1 MSYPEKRRPDA
12 ALALEDGTVFRGFG
26 AGRASLAVGELVFN
40 TAMTGYQEI
49 LTDPSYAG
57 QIVTFTFPHI
67 GIVGAN
73 EQDVEAERPV
83 ALGMVCRQPLPE
95 PSNWR
100 AREDL
105 ASWLDRNGLVAVTGV
120 DTRRLTR
127 ILRDRGFR
135 KCAIAYRPEGDID
148 GEELVAAARAW
159 PGMEGLDLVPQVTC
173 REAYEWH
180 EGRWEWP
187 GGYRSGGAGGAHCV
201 VLDYGVKRNILRS
214 LVDVGFR
221 VTVVP
226 GTTPAERVLALSP
239 DAVLLSN
246 GPGDP
251 AATGR
256 WAVPEIRRL
265 VDAGVP
271 MFGIC
276 LGHQMLGLAM
286 GARTEKMPFGHHGAN
301 HPVQDLDTGR
311 VEITSQ
317 NHGFAVSEEGLPN
330 ALRVTHRSLFDG
342 TVQGLAVEGAACFS
356 VQFHPE
362 ASPGPGDSHYLFER
376 FAARVRG
383 RGS

>member
-1 MSYPEKRRPDA
+1 MSHLNRRRPDA
-12 ALALEDGTVFRGFG
+12 ALALEDGTLFRGFG
-26 AGRASLAVGELVFN
+26 AGRSGRAVGELVFN

-67 GIVGAN
+67 GIVGTNA
-73 EQDVEAERPV
+73 EDVEAERPA
-83 ALGMVCRQPLPE
+83 ALGMVCRQLPTE

-100 AREDL
+100 AQEGL
-105 ASWLDRNGLVAVTGV
+105 AAWLERHGLIAVTGV

-127 ILRDRGFR
+127 ILRDRGFQ
-135 KCAIAYRPEGDID
+135 KCAIAFRPDGDID
-148 GEELVAAARAW
+148 ADELVAAARAW
-159 PGMEGLDLVPQVTC
+159 PGMEGLDLVPEVTC
-173 REAYEWH
+173 RAPYEWR
-180 EGRWEWP
+180 EGRWQWP
-187 GGYRSGGAGGAHCV
+187 EGYRRGPAGGAHCV

-226 GTTPAERVLALSP
+226 GTTPAERVLGMAP

-256 WAVPEIRRL
+256 WAVPEVRKL
-265 VDAGVP
+265 VDAGIP
-271 MFGIC
+271 LFGIC
-276 LGHQMLGLAM
+276 LGHQLLGLAM

-301 HPVQDLDTGR
+301 HPVKDLDTGR

-317 NHGFAVSEEGLPN
+317 NHGFAVAEEGLPN

-342 TVQGLAVEGAACFS
+342 TVQGLAVQGAACFS

-362 ASPGPGDSHYLFER
+362 ASPGPKDSHYLFER
-376 FAARVRG
+376 FAALVRG

>member
-1 MSYPEKRRPDA
+1 MPRFTKRRPDA
-12 ALALEDGTVFRGFG
+12 ALALEDGTVFHGFG
-26 AGRASLAVGELVFN
+26 AGRARRVVGELVFN

-57 QIVTFTFPHI
+57 QIITFTFPHI
-67 GIVGAN
+67 GIVGTN
-73 EQDVEAERPV
+73 EEDVEAARPA

-127 ILRDRGFR
+127 ILRDRGFQR
-135 KCAIAYRPEGDID
+135 CAMEYRPEGGID
-148 GEELVAAARAW
+148 EADLVAAARAW
-159 PGMEGLDLVPQVTC
+159 PGMEGLDLVPEVSC
-173 REAYEWH
+173 REPYEWH
-180 EGRWEWP
+180 EGRWQWP
-187 GGYRSGGAGGAHCV
+187 QGYRRGAIGQAHCV
-201 VLDYGVKRNILRS
+201 VLDYGVKRNILRC

-226 GTTPAERVLALSP
+226 GDTPAEQVLALSP

-265 VDAGVP
+265 IDAGLPV
-271 MFGIC
+271 FGIC

-286 GARTEKMPFGHHGAN
+286 GAHTEKMPFGHHGAN

-311 VEITSQ
+311 VQITSQ
-317 NHGFAVSEEGLPN
+317 NHGFAVAAEGLPN
-330 ALRVTHRSLFDG
+330 ALRITHRSLFDG
-342 TVQGLAVEGAACFS
+342 TVQGLAVEGAPVFS

-362 ASPGPGDSHYLFER
+362 ASPGPVDSFDLFER
-376 FAARVRG
+376 FAALVCPRE
-383 RGS
+383 S